1 MPEATARSKLM
12 KWARK
17 WIERFEPYGRFLD
30 SLRIRVAESR
40 LYRDLFS
47 EALMK
52 DEGLK
57 CRVIIASN
65 VYAYLLCGQ
74 TYVRTLANSTL
85 KGPGR
90 KQSEADEFFEKHAKN
105 LQATYMYSSIIHVTV
120 YDGEKIKAERLS
132 EIFGETVISE
142 ITVKDWWS
150 TIQLTPWNSF
160 FVDIGT
166 VTFTPKITGKIEIT
180 WQGEIARRKLES
192 VAEQDIASHLQE
204 LDEALAELYTVV
216 KAGIKGIVSYVLY

>member
-1 MPEATARSKLM
+1 MSEATARSRLRR
-12 KWARK
+12 WARK

-52 DEGLK
+52 DLN

-74 TYVRTLANSTL
+74 TYVRTMASSTL
-85 KGPGR
+85 KGPGG
-90 KQSEADEFFEKHAKN
+90 KQSEADEFFEKHVKN
-105 LQATYMYSSIIHVTV
+105 LQVTYMYSSIIHITV
-120 YDGEKIKAERLS
+120 YDGKKIKAERLS

-150 TIQLTPWNSF
+150 TIQLTPWNSS
-160 FVDIGT
+160 VYVGT

-192 VAEQDIASHLQE
+192 VAEQDIANHLQE

-216 KAGIKGIVSYVLY
+216 KAGMKGIVSYVLY

>member
-1 MPEATARSKLM
+1 MPEATARSRLRR
-12 KWARK
+12 WARK

-52 DEGLK
+52 DLN
-57 CRVIIASN
+57 CRVIIAN
-65 VYAYLLCGQ
+65 DTYAYLLCGQ
-74 TYVRTLANSTL
+74 TYVRTLASSTL

-90 KQSEADEFFEKHAKN
+90 KQSEADEFFEKRAKS
-105 LQATYMYSSIIHVTV
+105 LQASYVYSSIIHVTV

-160 FVDIGT
+160 FVDVGT

-192 VAEQDIASHLQE
+192 VAEQDIANHLQE

-216 KAGIKGIVSYVLY
+216 KAGMKGIVSYVLY

>member
-1 MPEATARSKLM
+1 MSETRARSKLR
-12 KWARK
+12 KWARR

-47 EALMK
+47 EALMN

-74 TYVRTLANSTL
+74 TYVRTLASSTL
-85 KGPGR
+85 KGPGG

-150 TIQLTPWNSF
+150 TIQLTPWNSS
-160 FVDIGT
+160 VYVGT

-192 VAEQDIASHLQE
+192 VAEQDIANHLQE